1 MKLRIRLIIINIAI
15 LLSLFGAN
23 ATLAVAPTCAPLSAT
38 PSFAEIIRRVA
49 CKAGYIQSGDT
60 RTYTEADIVTIIGTF
75 ISIALGIAGIV
86 FVVIVLYGG
95 WLWGTARGNEE
106 QVQQAEKLI
115 HNAVLGII
123 IVLAV
128 FTIAR
133 FVIDSM
139 KLVFTQR
146 APYSY

>member
-1 MKLRIRLIIINIAI
+1 MKRTINSIILSLIIGSS
-15 LLSLFGAN
+15 LLTATAALAAPPACPIKPDTFAN
-23 ATLAVAPTCAPLSAT
+23 VL
-38 PSFAEIIRRVA
+38 RRVA
-49 CKAGYIQSGDT
+49 CKAGYITANDASIP
-60 RTYTEADIVTIIGTF
+60 TEET
-75 ISIALGIAGIV
+75 IAGIV
-86 FVVIVLYGG
+86 GTFIGIALGFAGVVFVVLILYGG